1 MKYILNEGAIELPDN
16 TQDRT
21 VNVLILSDAP
31 AGLSL
36 VLNRDRLE
44 PGEDF
49 EGFIKRQVHTISR
62 QVKQFQEHARRSVK
76 IGVSQLAGLQFDTS
90 FKQNGQTFHQQQTVF
105 QVPSGMILV
114 ATLTSA
120 IPLTQEH
127 RALSQRMLDSFVP
140 AASPTA

>member
-1 MKYILNEGAIELPDN
+1 MKYILNEGAFELPDG

-31 AGLSL
+31 AGLSM
-36 VLNRDRLE
+36 VVNRDRLE

-49 EGFIKRQVHTISR
+49 EGFIKRQMNTVSR

-76 IGVSQLAGLQFDTS
+76 IGASQLAGLQFDTS
-90 FKQNGQTFHQQQTVF
+90 FKQNSQTFHQLQTVF
-105 QVPSGMILV
+105 QVPSGIILV
-114 ATLTSA
+114 ATFTSA

-127 RALSQRMLDSFVP
+127 RGLSQRMLDSFVP
-140 AASPTA
+140 AA